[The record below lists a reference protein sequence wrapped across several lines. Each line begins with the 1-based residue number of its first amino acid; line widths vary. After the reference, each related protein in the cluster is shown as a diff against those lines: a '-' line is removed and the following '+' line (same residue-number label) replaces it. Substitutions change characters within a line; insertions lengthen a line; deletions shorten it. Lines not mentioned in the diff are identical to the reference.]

1 MDKFLNTGSSPNN
14 RVASEVINIRPASPG
29 DAESIANCLA
39 VAFQPY
45 RIDYTPG
52 AFHDTILSVNGIIAR
67 MGKMTILVAENE
79 MARIVGTIAFAA
91 VSLDEGHIRGMAVV
105 PDFQGKGVA
114 RQLLAAAEMS
124 LHTMGCSRATLDTTK
139 LLERAILFYTRNG
152 YRATGTVKDF
162 FGMPLFEY
170 MKILSGEI
178 G

>member
-1 MDKFLNTGSSPNN
+1 MNTGSSPNN
-14 RVASEVINIRPASPG
+14 RIASEVINIRLASPG
-29 DAESIANCLA
+29 DAEGIANCLA

-52 AFHDTILSVNGIIAR
+52 AFHDTILNVNGIIAR
-67 MGKMTILVAENE
+67 MDKMTILVAENE
-79 MARIVGTIAFAA
+79 IARLVGTVAFTA

-114 RQLLAAAEMS
+114 RQLLAAAETS
-124 LHTMGCSRATLDTTK
+124 LHNLGCSRATLDTTK

-162 FGMPLFEY
+162 FGMSLFEY
-170 MKILSGEI
+170 MKILTGEV